1 MNEPNAHAQDQEME
15 LVSFRVGDQDFCVDV
30 KCVRE
35 IRGWTQ
41 ATPLPHSPDYVCGVI
56 NLRGT
61 VLPIVE
67 LATRLG
73 LKSSPPSARSVI
85 IVVQI
90 TGRVVGLLV
99 DEVSEI
105 LVSSTKAIQPP
116 PDMACF
122 AVKTFISG
130 ILSVE
135 DRMISLLILDE
146 LLPRLQEEAA

>member
-1 MNEPNAHAQDQEME
+1 MTEPTSHAQDRDLE
-15 LVSFRVGDQDFCVDV
+15 LVSFRVGGQDFCVDV

-73 LKSSPPSARSVI
+73 LKSSPPSPRSVI

-90 TGRVVGLLV
+90 GGRVVGVLV

-105 LVSSTKAIQPP
+105 IVSSTKSIQPP

-130 ILSVE
+130 ILTVE